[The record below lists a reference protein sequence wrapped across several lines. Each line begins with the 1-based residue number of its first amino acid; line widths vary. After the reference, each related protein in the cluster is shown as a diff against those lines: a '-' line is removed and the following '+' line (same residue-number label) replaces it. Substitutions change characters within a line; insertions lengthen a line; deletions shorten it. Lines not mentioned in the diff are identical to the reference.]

1 MKYENK
7 TFGILEKSHTC
18 CEYPGGINDG
28 TNNTMYAHMFRT
40 YRFTFYLDHVMGVIS
55 HDRRHICNKY
65 NDLKQTKQKTF
76 YTAYKSD
83 RKKAKL

>member
-1 MKYENK
+1 M
-7 TFGILEKSHTC
+7 LVL
-18 CEYPGGINDG
+18 
-28 TNNTMYAHMFRT
+28 FRPCN
-40 YRFTFYLDHVMGVIS
+40 GVIS
-55 HDRRHICNKY
+55 HDRGHICNKY

>member
-1 MKYENK
+1 MKKRHFAIWGNLTRVVDIQGELMTVHIIQCMHIYLVHIK
-7 TFGILEKSHTC
+7 MHVLFGPC
-18 CEYPGGINDG
+18 N
-28 TNNTMYAHMFRT
+28 
-40 YRFTFYLDHVMGVIS
+40 GVIS

-65 NDLKQTKQKTF
+65 NDLKQKTF